1 MHILSDRTL
10 LISLSDEFVEALAAA
25 KVPDPFKELLNKRIE
40 YEKHEK
46 DQTDEAA
53 ARDAFEKAAAAD
65 ALAIIH
71 ASMHGP
77 PNDEYVISL
86 PCVSMLTNCLQC
98 SQRRC
103 RGKELERVSSSI
115 YCLSYSNM
123 SVAELLV
130 TTATFCMASMKI
142 SSSRFVA
149 RTTMNVSTMWRA

>member
-53 ARDAFEKAAAAD
+53 ARDAFEKAAAAAD

-77 PNDEYVISL
+77 
-86 PCVSMLTNCLQC
+86 
-98 SQRRC
+98 
-103 RGKELERVSSSI
+103 
-115 YCLSYSNM
+115 
-123 SVAELLV
+123 AE
-130 TTATFCMASMKI
+130 
-142 SSSRFVA
+142 
-149 RTTMNVSTMWRA
+149 